1 MSHLDNLMKEIMQQA
16 TKEAEE
22 VLEKAK
28 LESSKFS
35 EIEEGKAEKRTEK
48 FCKRQK
54 WREVPKKKRYF
65 PMPN

>member
-35 EIEEGKAEKRTEK
+35 EIEEGKAE
-48 FCKRQK
+48 
-54 WREVPKKKRYF
+54 
-65 PMPN
+65 